1 MEEYMENVKRL
12 RTQINDIE
20 EAAAKRSVEEQ
31 KQKTA
36 IGALQTDL
44 NLVRTEIKRLN
55 EEAAEML
62 KAQAQTSS
70 EIAEKQ
76 KKISSLETE
85 SCTLSQTLELLQQEM
100 TTTTLKHKEK
110 RSYYARVTED
120 LNLKL
125 REQQEWYN
133 SKRQKMKA
141 DAASVDDN
149 VDKEIVQTKG
159 SGNAMP
165 SMGANLGN
173 TGNDTSGR
181 NKDLE
186 IELES
191 AKTKLAEIEAKK
203 SEVARDSIK
212 SKQLLEEM
220 SYKLQAAPPALREMD
235 VKALEEEH
243 RSLVA
248 DKAGELEYLQ
258 SLKERIKQLKN
269 ISHIIKC
276 RCGKEYNVE
285 LVS

>member
-110 RSYYARVTED
+110 RVTED

>member
-12 RTQINDIE
+12 RTQIN
-20 EAAAKRSVEEQ
+20 
-31 KQKTA
+31 
-36 IGALQTDL
+36 
-44 NLVRTEIKRLN
+44 VRTEIKRLN

-76 KKISSLETE
+76 KKMSSLETE

-159 SGNAMP
+159 SGNAVP

>member
-62 KAQAQTSS
+62 KSQAQTSS

-76 KKISSLETE
+76 KKISSLEME
-85 SCTLSQTLELLQQEM
+85 SRTLSQVSHYIPREM
-100 TTTTLKHKEK
+100 SFIETSDCSLHFD
-110 RSYYARVTED
+110 S
-120 LNLKL
+120 
-125 REQQEWYN
+125 
-133 SKRQKMKA
+133 
-141 DAASVDDN
+141 
-149 VDKEIVQTKG
+149 
-159 SGNAMP
+159 
-165 SMGANLGN
+165 LGD
-173 TGNDTSGR
+173 DTSGR
-181 NKDLE
+181 NKDLT
-186 IELES
+186 IEMES

-203 SEVARDSIK
+203 SEVVRDSIK

-269 ISHIIKC
+269 ISHVIKC